1 MISIDSPITDPWR
14 GGASLVNNYYFD
26 SHVWIQSIWTCILL
40 GSGQQFIRG
49 RGNGP
54 TSLFHFWATDVVVN
68 SLFFLFFFAFLLFII
83 LKHLLEIH
91 FLCFYESTLILW
103 LLLERQ
109 KIVKNLFWNRLIG
122 PFKESPNHIFH
133 FQKWKPI
140 SYLAWIY
147 RS

>member
-26 SHVWIQSIWTCILL
+26 SHVWIQSLWACILL
-40 GSGQQFIRG
+40 GSGHQFIRG

-68 SLFFLFFFAFLLFII
+68 FLLFFAFLRFFVVHYSKTLARNPFPI
-83 LKHLLEIH
+83 
-91 FLCFYESTLILW
+91 FLSFNSSSLTFFEK
-103 LLLERQ
+103 Q

-122 PFKESPNHIFH
+122 PFKESPNHFFH
-133 FQKWKPI
+133 FQKWRPI
-140 SYLAWIY
+140 SCLVWIY